1 MDISSAE
8 GPQDRPKT
16 DAVTTNRMSRQKRR
30 DTAPELLLRRE
41 LRARGVGYRVNASL
55 PGLPRRSCDVMF
67 KTAQVA
73 VFVDG
78 CFWHGCPEHG
88 TTPKNNGTWWAEK
101 LKKNIARDRD
111 TDRHLTEL
119 TWTVIRIWEH
129 EDMSGAADRV
139 VRSVRNAR
147 NRAARSAVPAEGT

>member
-101 LKKNIARDRD
+101 LRKNIARDRD
-111 TDRHLTEL
+111 TDRHLTERN
-119 TWTVIRIWEH
+119 WAVIRIWEH